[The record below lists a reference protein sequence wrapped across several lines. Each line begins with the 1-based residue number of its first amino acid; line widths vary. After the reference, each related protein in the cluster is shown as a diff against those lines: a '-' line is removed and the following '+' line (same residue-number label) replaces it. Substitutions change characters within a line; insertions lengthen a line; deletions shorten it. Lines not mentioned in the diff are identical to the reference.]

1 MGGPDAEDHWG
12 NLLTTENFQQQEIK
26 IFPNPA
32 NGNEVNIIS
41 NKDIISEVYDIL
53 GKRVNQQNLTS
64 NQRKLNISGLKKGI
78 YLLKLKTDSGTL
90 TKKLIRQ

>member
-1 MGGPDAEDHWG
+1 LS
-12 NLLTTENFQQQEIK
+12 NNQFLQEQVK
-26 IFPNPA
+26 IYPNPA
-32 NGNEVNIIS
+32 NGNEINIIS
-41 NKDIISEVYDIL
+41 NKDIIAEVYDIL

-78 YLLKLKTDSGTL
+78 YLLKLKTDSGTV